1 MEWGVLACPPAL
13 PIPLKGNSMSDN
25 ITVRGYVAT
34 DMKSGVAESGLAY
47 ASFRMCSTERRF
59 DRNTNSWTD
68 GQTNWYAISMF
79 RQLATNAGVS
89 IKKGDKVVVSGRLR
103 VRPWIRED
111 GRTGTSVDID
121 AETVGHDLMWGTAH
135 FHRTSSDRSGGDTS
149 TAGDPLDVEAADVD
163 FPNVDHSTG
172 EILGEAAAY
181 SGAAS
186 GAVPSGASS
195 ESNANAGSD
204 SGNPNSADGPG
215 SMDGPGPADIG
226 NQADAPGDRSRSKR
240 SGRQLTEAPY

>member
-1 MEWGVLACPPAL
+1 
-13 PIPLKGNSMSDN
+13 MSDN

-34 DMKSGVAESGLAY
+34 DTRSGVAESGLAY

-68 GQTNWYAISMF
+68 GQTNWYAVSMF

-89 IKKGDKVVVSGRLR
+89 IKKGDKVVVTGRLR

-135 FHRTSSDRSGGDTS
+135 FHRTSADRAGGETS
-149 TAGDPLDVEAADVD
+149 TAGDPPDVQASDVTY
-163 FPNVDHSTG
+163 PHVDQSTG
-172 EILGEAAAY
+172 EILNDPGQDSVA
-181 SGAAS
+181 
-186 GAVPSGASS
+186 P
-195 ESNANAGSD
+195 ND
-204 SGNPNSADGPG
+204 SGNQDNAGDPSG
-215 SMDGPGPADIG
+215 SSPD
-226 NQADAPGDRSRSKR
+226 SKDP
-240 SGRQLTEAPY
+240 GRQLTEVPF

>member
-1 MEWGVLACPPAL
+1 
-13 PIPLKGNSMSDN
+13 MSDN

-47 ASFRMCSTERRF
+47 ANFRMCSTERRF
-59 DRNTNSWTD
+59 DRNNNSWTD
-68 GQTNWYAISMF
+68 GQTNWYAVSMF

-135 FHRTSSDRSGGDTS
+135 FHRTSSDRSGGDSS
-149 TAGDPLDVEAADVD
+149 TAGDPLDVDAADVN
-163 FPNVDHSTG
+163 FPNVDQDTG
-172 EILGEAAAY
+172 EILGDTGGYADAAGDPA
-181 SGAAS
+181 
-186 GAVPSGASS
+186 P
-195 ESNANAGSD
+195 SD
-204 SGNPNSADGPG
+204 SGPSDADVGGGLGAGNVTPEGQGGADGGDPAG
-215 SMDGPGPADIG
+215 HGDPEGPS
-226 NQADAPGDRSRSKR
+226 GDRPKSKR
-240 SGRQLTEAPY
+240 SGRQLTDAPF

>member
-1 MEWGVLACPPAL
+1 
-13 PIPLKGNSMSDN
+13 MSDN

-34 DMKSGVAESGLAY
+34 DVKSGVAVSGLAY

-59 DRNTNSWTD
+59 DRNTSSWAD
-68 GQTNWYAISMF
+68 GQTNWYAVSMF

-135 FHRTSSDRSGGDTS
+135 FHRTSADRTGGETS
-149 TAGDPLDVEAADVD
+149 TAGDPSDVQDSDVD
-163 FPNVDHSTG
+163 YPRVDQATG
-172 EILGEAAAY
+172 EIMD
-181 SGAAS
+181 AS
-186 GAVPSGASS
+186 GGYPELSDDDGA
-195 ESNANAGSD
+195 EHTDGHTDGQTAG
-204 SGNPNSADGPG
+204 
-215 SMDGPGPADIG
+215 
-226 NQADAPGDRSRSKR
+226 ADAGHTADTDDADDSSGGGTSSPEA
-240 SGRQLTEAPY
+240 GRQLSDAPF

>member
-1 MEWGVLACPPAL
+1 
-13 PIPLKGNSMSDN
+13 MSDN

-34 DMKSGVAESGLAY
+34 DVKSGVAVSGLAY

-59 DRNTNSWTD
+59 DRNTSSWAD
-68 GQTNWYAISMF
+68 GQTNWYAVSMF

-135 FHRTSSDRSGGDTS
+135 FHRTSADRAGGETS
-149 TAGDPLDVEAADVD
+149 TAGDPADVQD
-163 FPNVDHSTG
+163 SDVDYSRVDQDTG
-172 EILGEAAAY
+172 EILSEAGDYPTGPDQGGAEGSTGPTDGGGDGDGNTADDDAAANDHDAT
-181 SGAAS
+181 SDG
-186 GAVPSGASS
+186 GASS
-195 ESNANAGSD
+195 
-204 SGNPNSADGPG
+204 PG
-215 SMDGPGPADIG
+215 T
-226 NQADAPGDRSRSKR
+226 
-240 SGRQLTEAPY
+240 GRQLSDAPF

>member
-1 MEWGVLACPPAL
+1 
-13 PIPLKGNSMSDN
+13 MSDN

-59 DRNTNSWTD
+59 DRNTNTWAD

-121 AETVGHDLMWGTAH
+121 ADTVGHDLMWGTAH
-135 FHRTSSDRSGGDTS
+135 FHRTSSDRSGGETS

-163 FPNVDHSTG
+163 YPHVDHSTG

-186 GAVPSGASS
+186 DPAPSTANSETNANSGAGPG
-195 ESNANAGSD
+195 AGD
-204 SGNPNSADGPG
+204 PSGNPNSADGPG
-215 SMDGPGPADIG
+215 STASGGPADTG
-226 NQADAPGDRSRSKR
+226 DQTDAPGDRAKSKR